1 MDATAH
7 GPIGKGACCD
17 QTPADMIG
25 SGRMRADTG
34 AVSVMR
40 TPSALSK
47 LRVAGGQGTRF
58 SRRKREV
65 GRHLRPPSHVSP
77 APWSTYTSPPSSPP
91 LLALRRLSRLPP
103 ASRRTHL
110 LPCPTLPRP
119 VPTGSPSPPPL
130 PPPGRR
136 RRPERPSR
144 KAPSALSRAATPVG
158 SAGRYV
164 DARRVE
170 RRAVEELDAHRCLF
184 FAFFPPLCHII
195 SRQPEMRRAAQRA
208 WRVPDLRQASSAMP
222 WFRCEATRL
231 DEGEC
236 PTRLLP
242 AAKSSVLTPH
252 RRRPSGEQ

>member
-103 ASRRTHL
+103 APRRTCP
-110 LPCPTLPRP
+110 LPCPTQPRL

-158 SAGRYV
+158 SVGRYV
-164 DARRVE
+164 DPRRVQ
-170 RRAVEELDAHRCLF
+170 RRAVGRLDAHRCVF
-184 FAFFPPLCHII
+184 FAFFHPCVPP
-195 SRQPEMRRAAQRA
+195 SRRTQKCDEQPNEHGACQTCVRLRLQCLGFGAKRPDWMR
-208 WRVPDLRQASSAMP
+208 VSA
-222 WFRCEATRL
+222 
-231 DEGEC
+231 
-236 PTRLLP
+236 
-242 AAKSSVLTPH
+242 
-252 RRRPSGEQ
+252 RRGCYPPRSHPC